1 MLNAVEAGV
10 ARAPAANTVSRLRL
24 AVDAGMMMM
33 MMMRENFL
41 AKQGTGFIYT
51 LLTDASPQKKMD

>member
-33 MMMRENFL
+33 MRENFL
-41 AKQGTGFIYT
+41 EKQGTGFIYT
-51 LLTDASPQKKMD
+51 LLTDASPQKKLD